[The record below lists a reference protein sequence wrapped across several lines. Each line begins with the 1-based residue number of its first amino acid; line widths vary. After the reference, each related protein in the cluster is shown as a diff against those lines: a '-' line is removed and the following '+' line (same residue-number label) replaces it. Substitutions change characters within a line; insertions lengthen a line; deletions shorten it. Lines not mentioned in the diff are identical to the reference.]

1 MHRISPVIVGS
12 LIYFRIAAE
21 GDHIIAPADV
31 LQLLLL
37 VPCLSPF
44 DMLGVV
50 AMPAYRLQVVWVQSP
65 VPVSSQR
72 LDVVDSLR
80 RCDTSGTLARLTQI
94 AITFKNLQ
102 ANGPPLARMIK
113 SIVIVAVSS

>member
-12 LIYFRIAAE
+12 LVYFRIAAE

-44 DMLGVV
+44 DMFCVV
-50 AMPAYRLQVVWVQSP
+50 ALLAYRLQIVQVQSSAP
-65 VPVSSQR
+65 VGPQWF
-72 LDVVDSLR
+72 DVVDGLS
-80 RCDTSGTLARLTQI
+80 RCDPSGTLARLAQI
-94 AITFKNLQ
+94 IITFQDLQ
-102 ANGPPLARMIK
+102 ADRFPL
-113 SIVIVAVSS
+113 